1 MNAMKSLNHRT
12 VLLKRETTQV
22 VVAVALLLLE
32 FARQCNGQGTML
44 FAFEG
49 QPRGTTSDPRE
60 YSESGMHFGALG
72 AEGMLRVGGGIAS
85 RPENGTA
92 YLQATLHANL
102 GFGFFTF
109 PSTWFSFLSF
119 DLGEYDTGYP
129 GTATVQV
136 IGYGGQGVRYTNVFT
151 TDGINDGTGP
161 LQDFQ
166 TFYPDSQFA
175 QVYRVDILTGHFSI
189 DNVVIGGVPEP
200 SAGGLILLGTL
211 LGLGGGCLKSR
222 RPSGLGSAA
231 AGG

>member
-1 MNAMKSLNHRT
+1 M
-12 VLLKRETTQV
+12 VLT
-22 VVAVALLLLE
+22 
-32 FARQCNGQGTML
+32 
-44 FAFEG
+44 FEG
-49 QPRGTTSDPRE
+49 QPRGTTSDLRG

-72 AEGMLRVGGGIAS
+72 AESLLWAGGGIAS

-119 DLGEYDTGYP
+119 DLAEYDTSYP
-129 GTATVQV
+129 GPVMVQV
-136 IGYGGQGVRYTNVFT
+136 IGYGGQGARFTNTFT

-161 LQDFQ
+161 LADFQ

-175 QVYRVDILTGHFSI
+175 QVNRVDILTGHFSI

-200 SAGGLILLGTL
+200 SAGGLILLATL
-211 LGLGGGCLKSR
+211 LLFSR
-222 RPSGLGSAA
+222 HWMRSTRA
-231 AGG
+231 

>member
-1 MNAMKSLNHRT
+1 MTHIKPIGNGT
-12 VLLKRETTQV
+12 LL
-22 VVAVALLLLE
+22 VALDRAKAAFSAALLLVSLVP
-32 FARQCNGQGTML
+32 QCSGQGTMR
-44 FAFEG
+44 FMFEG

-72 AEGMLRVGGGIAS
+72 LEGMLWVGGGIAS

-119 DLGEYDTGYP
+119 DLAEYDTGYP
-129 GTATVQV
+129 GTLTVQV

-200 SAGGLILLGTL
+200 TAGGLILLGTVL
-211 LGLGGGCLKSR
+211 LFGR
-222 RPSGLGSAA
+222 RCTRCARA
-231 AGG
+231 